1 MTVHSLMRSR
11 KKPGPKARKGSE
23 QRASEPFDAREQL
36 LSATHELLKE
46 RIAIEPPVAEIA
58 ARAGVNGGLVNYY
71 FGGKDGM
78 LVALLERNLL
88 PSIAGLQDLVDSDL
102 PATEKLKANINGLIN
117 LHFRFPYINQLLL
130 MIVDRSG
137 EEEAKALSDTFVEP
151 ACKAIAEILRQGSAC
166 GEIRDIDPMLYYYT
180 VQGAC
185 DRIFSARYSLDKVFG
200 ITAIDRDLKKQMV
213 QHTIDLLLQGMIVR

>member
-1 MTVHSLMRSR
+1 MTSKLLTRSR
-11 KKPGPKARKGSE
+11 RKPGPKARKDYEERITE
-23 QRASEPFDAREQL
+23 QFDAKEQL
-36 LSATHELLKE
+36 LSAAHELLKE
-46 RIAIEPPVAEIA
+46 RSGIEPPVAEIA
-58 ARAGVNGGLVNYY
+58 ARAGVNAGLVNYY

-78 LVALLERNLL
+78 LIALLERNLL
-88 PSIAGLQDLVDSDL
+88 PSIVGLQDLVDSDL

-130 MIVDRSG
+130 MVVERSG
-137 EEEAKALSDTFVEP
+137 DEEAKALSDTFVEP
-151 ACKAIAEILRQGSAC
+151 ACKAIADILRQGSAS

-200 ITAIDRDLKKQMV
+200 ITTIDRDLKKQMV
-213 QHTIDLLLQGMIVR
+213 QHTIDLLLQGMVL